1 MARRL
6 PAIGLVWVLAGAGCV
21 FTSRPMI
28 PLDENSADAGGSAD
42 SSVTGGGGDG
52 GMRGSDTGGAFD
64 VWVPPPSDAA
74 VPAADAGGAADTGAV
89 ATPDAGG
96 PQPDD
101 CYAVEADGGDG
112 GFQTMDGRPC
122 DPAAV
127 DAGEASDASADASAD
142 DVTDAHT
149 DVPDAH
155 GDAGADVN
163 DAAEVTVDARGGG

>member
-42 SSVTGGGGDG
+42 SSVTGGGDG
-52 GMRGSDTGGAFD
+52 GMRGSDTGAALD

-74 VPAADAGGAADTGAV
+74 VPAADAGVAADGGGSI
-89 ATPDAGG
+89 DAGG
-96 PQPDD
+96 TQLDN
-101 CYAVEADGGDG
+101 CYPVEADGGDG
-112 GFQTMDGRPC
+112 GFQTADGRPC

-127 DAGEASDASADASAD
+127 DAGEVSDASAD
-142 DVTDAHT
+142 VTDANT
-149 DVPDAH
+149 DVTDAH
-155 GDAGADVN
+155 GDAG
-163 DAAEVTVDARGGG
+163 DAHDDASVDDAFESPEDARGGG